1 MPQQTACCAHDHD
14 CEAADCGPA
23 WSLHTHIDSARVRA
37 LNATDSGQTPDIF
50 RAWSRR
56 LEPPSHPLS
65 SNEDDPELIVHVPF
79 TGSMKIKAF
88 SVIGGTDGS
97 APASVRIFVNRDDL
111 DFSAAADLQPVQS
124 FSLQENHRGDMEYP
138 TQVARFNGVHS
149 LDLHFPDNFGA
160 EATQINFIG
169 FKGEYTEAKREAVT
183 AVYEARPQVQDHK
196 VPGMSASTFHNI
208 S

>member
-1 MPQQTACCAHDHD
+1 MVISTALSDWPALRV
-14 CEAADCGPA
+14 AAVIALCDDAPKMLTQ
-23 WSLHTHIDSARVRA
+23 SNLMMQVRA

-138 TQVARFNGVHS
+138 TQYASLQSMHS
-149 LDLHFPDNFGA
+149 CSIAPSLGCSCCLLDGWMVGRCNCTSRIA
-160 EATQINFIG
+160 Q
-169 FKGEYTEAKREAVT
+169 
-183 AVYEARPQVQDHK
+183 
-196 VPGMSASTFHNI
+196 
-208 S
+208 